1 MQKTVNNF
9 TYRKKGFY
17 KCSEQI
23 RIYSK
28 QDVQSANFI
37 NVETDVINA
46 KKIDQIIVKFKHEKK
61 IQILRLNLKN
71 TISQGIL

>member
-1 MQKTVNNF
+1 MQKTGNNF
-9 TYRKKGFY
+9 YQKIVNSFTNAKNRFY

-28 QDVQSANFI
+28 QQVQSANFI

-46 KKIDQIIVKFKHEKK
+46 KKKIDQIIVKFKHEKK
-61 IQILRLNLKN
+61 IQI
-71 TISQGIL
+71 

>member
-1 MQKTVNNF
+1 MQKTGNNF
-9 TYRKKGFY
+9 YEKTVNSFTNAKNRFY

-46 KKIDQIIVKFKHEKK
+46 KKKK
-61 IQILRLNLKN
+61 KKKRLDYCEIQ
-71 TISQGIL
+71 T

>member
-28 QDVQSANFI
+28 QEVQSANFI

-46 KKIDQIIVKFKHEKK
+46 KKK
-61 IQILRLNLKN
+61 
-71 TISQGIL
+71 

>member
-1 MQKTVNNF
+1 MHKTGNNF
-9 TYRKKGFY
+9 YQKIVNSFTNTKNRFY

-28 QDVQSANFI
+28 QEVQSANFI

-46 KKIDQIIVKFKHEKK
+46 KKNRLDYCK
-61 IQILRLNLKN
+61 IQ
-71 TISQGIL
+71 T

>member
-1 MQKTVNNF
+1 MQKTGNNF
-9 TYRKKGFY
+9 YQKIVNSFTNTKNRFY

-28 QDVQSANFI
+28 QEVQSANFI

-46 KKIDQIIVKFKHEKK
+46 KKIDQIIVKFKREKK
-61 IQILRLNLKN
+61 IQI
-71 TISQGIL
+71 